1 MAYKAKDFTLW
12 SFTEKAR
19 WPSSLKRTQGFNNSI
34 LHGVCHRWICFQE
47 WSKWINEEA
56 GNMTSWQKL
65 SQRSPAPH
73 KTSWCGTCLYCHHG
87 KRTRSSRFYLWV
99 CSRFKT
105 SEEYVRHS
113 KTSKKKIIL
122 LTPLNIFLSLTGLL
136 YLGGTSGVKFLFHY
150 IICRESKMMD
160 PHLT

>member
-56 GNMTSWQKL
+56 GNSWWIVVPDPQGFIKSQPPHTGVSALLL
-65 SQRSPAPH
+65 SQ
-73 KTSWCGTCLYCHHG
+73 GTACTIVGNEWAINSAWKSDNNTRFLRAGFKWSSFSSSQGGEAGNWWVYIGLGPEVMWRMEG
-87 KRTRSSRFYLWV
+87 KGERW
-99 CSRFKT
+99 
-105 SEEYVRHS
+105 
-113 KTSKKKIIL
+113 
-122 LTPLNIFLSLTGLL
+122 
-136 YLGGTSGVKFLFHY
+136 
-150 IICRESKMMD
+150 
-160 PHLT
+160 